1 VALLLTIQTLSASL
15 VGLLLLAMLFLVLL
29 DENQQQKVAVL
40 LALE

>member
-15 VGLLLLAMLFLVLL
+15 VGLLLLTMLFLVLL

>member
-15 VGLLLLAMLFLVLL
+15 VGLLLLAMLLVLV

-40 LALE
+40 ALE